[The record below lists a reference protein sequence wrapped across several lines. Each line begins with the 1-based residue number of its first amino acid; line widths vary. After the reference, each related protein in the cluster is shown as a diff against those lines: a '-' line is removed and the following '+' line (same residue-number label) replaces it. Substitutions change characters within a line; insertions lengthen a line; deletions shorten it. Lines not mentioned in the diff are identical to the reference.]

1 MAYILG
7 DSERKILE
15 MMSRQLLVTRSEIA
29 AHLGKALL
37 DGEQYSVNRLVDM
50 GYVEKVESLGT
61 CYVITQAGIRAM
73 KQE

>member
-1 MAYILG
+1 MLS

-15 MMSRQLLVTRSEIA
+15 MMSRQLLVTKSEIA
-29 AHLGKALL
+29 AHLGKTVL
-37 DGEQYSVNRLVDM
+37 DGEQYSVNRLVEI
-50 GYVEKVESLGT
+50 GYVEKVESLGV

>member
-1 MAYILG
+1 MLS

-15 MMSRQLLVTRSEIA
+15 FLSRQLLVTKAEIA
-29 AHLGKALL
+29 RMLGMSHL

-61 CYVITQAGIRAM
+61 CYVITQNGIRAI